1 MLGPAGL
8 DERLL
13 SGANKY
19 AEKIPFLVEKLSAA
33 DACATCEFLAYA
45 TGLSR
50 LTGEMK
56 ESESCGYAI
65 PLQICLDVDVL
76 IFAVM
81 HKIGIG
87 EIAAPEMPDEF
98 EEVVNSRDDDDDEE

>member
-8 DERLL
+8 DECLL
-13 SGANKY
+13 SGATKY
-19 AEKIPFLVEKLSAA
+19 AEKLPALVGKLSAT
-33 DACATCEFLAYA
+33 DVSATCEFLAYA
-45 TGLSR
+45 TGMSR
-50 LTGEMK
+50 LTGEIK

-98 EEVVNSRDDDDDEE
+98 EEVVNSRDDDDEE